1 MTFLK
6 RFTRHKTA
14 FPLLLLIT
22 LFAAYGF
29 QLHRMGFYWD
39 DWPMVYLTS
48 LRNPQPFWD
57 FFSFDRP
64 MAGWV
69 YILLAPVFGLK
80 PLYWQL
86 FAILARW
93 AGCLGFWVL
102 FKEIWPQRKLEAGF
116 AALLLAVYPGF
127 AQQPIS
133 VTYSLFWVLYALFTW
148 SMAASV
154 IALRKPK
161 QAVILTIIAILA
173 FFMEA
178 MSMEYVIGLEIL
190 RPVLFLLV
198 LARAGLPW
206 KKAIWPAIV
215 RWIPFV
221 IILGIFVY
229 YRFVYFP
236 QINTD
241 PEANAPLLVREILA
255 QPLKGI
261 LHLLQNILQDLS
273 QSLVFVW
280 GKSILPAEIDLSQT
294 TNLFSWFI
302 GLVMAAL
309 AVLLFWYN
317 VKAESR
323 NEDSDHFPV
332 QAILIGLIAVILG
345 GLPVWSTNR
354 QIILG
359 MWSDRFSLGL
369 MLGIAI
375 LLTGLAAWFSR
386 ESVKK
391 AVFLSVFLALGI
403 AFQVQNT
410 ARYALNWDAQ
420 RDYYNQLLW
429 RIPGLKPGT
438 AILGDKVP
446 FGLSAE
452 YSTGFALNVIYP
464 QLSDGSM
471 PYWFFSAVTD
481 RGGSIPDYVEG
492 IPLKF
497 DLRKFKYE
505 SSTSQGLAVYYKY
518 GQSCLRVMTPAE
530 KNFPNLSDSESE
542 LLAISH
548 PDMILQESQRGK
560 LPAELYGPELPHTWC
575 YYFQKA
581 DLARQEGNW
590 QGVLD
595 IYDQANKAG
604 FSPRNGTE
612 YVPVIQ
618 ALANNGGW
626 DEAAQLTT
634 RGVELTGSARP
645 YFCDIWQ
652 SLRNL
657 DGGKENVDKMR
668 NLLECGES

>member
-6 RFTRHKTA
+6 RITRHTAA
-14 FPLLLLIT
+14 FPILLLIT

-39 DWPMVYLTS
+39 DWSLVYLAGLKS
-48 LRNPQPFWD
+48 PQAIWD
-57 FFSFDRP
+57 FYSFDRP
-64 MAGWV
+64 LAAWV

-80 PLYWQL
+80 PLFWQL

-93 AGCLGFWVL
+93 VGCLGFWVL
-102 FKEIWPQRKLEAGF
+102 FNEVWPQRKLEAGF
-116 AALLLAVYPGF
+116 AALLLAIYPGF
-127 AQQPIS
+127 NQQPIS
-133 VTYSLFWVLYALFTW
+133 MTYSLFWVLYALFIW
-148 SMAASV
+148 SMAAS
-154 IALRKPK
+154 IISLRKPK
-161 QAVILTIIAILA
+161 QAIILTIFAVVA

-206 KKAIWPAIV
+206 KKAILRALIK
-215 RWIPFV
+215 WIPYLV
-221 IILGIFVY
+221 ILGIFIY

-241 PEANAPLLVREILA
+241 PEANAPLLLREILG

-261 LHLLQNILQDLS
+261 LHLLQNMLQDLS
-273 QSLVFVW
+273 HSLVFAW

-302 GLVMAAL
+302 GLVTAGL
-309 AVLLFWYN
+309 AVLFFLFAD
-317 VKAESR
+317 KTESQ
-323 NEDSDHFPV
+323 EDKTDHFPT
-332 QAILIGLIAVILG
+332 QAILIGLGAVILG

-375 LLTGLAAWFSR
+375 LMAGLAAWFSR
-386 ESVKK
+386 EPVKK
-391 AVFLSVFLALGI
+391 AIFLSVFLALGI

-420 RDYYNQLLW
+420 RDYYNQLRW

-464 QLSDGSM
+464 QTNDGSM

-505 SSTSQGLAVYYKY
+505 STTSQGLAVYYKY
-518 GQSCLRVMTPAE
+518 GQSCLRVMTPTE

-548 PDMILQESQRGK
+548 PDMILVESTSVK
-560 LPAELYGPELPHTWC
+560 LPADLFGPELPHTWC

-581 DLARQEGNW
+581 DLARQTGNW
-590 QGVLD
+590 QGVLNF
-595 IYDQANKAG
+595 YDQAKTAG
-604 FSPRNGTE
+604 LSPRNGTE
-612 YVPVIQ
+612 FVPVIQ
-618 ALANNGGW
+618 ALAHTGEW
-626 DEAAQLTT
+626 EKASQLTN
-634 RGVELTGSARP
+634 RAVEMTGSARP
-645 YFCDIWQ
+645 YFCDTWK
-652 SLRNL
+652 SLKSL
-657 DGGKENVDKMR
+657 DGGKEPAGKMMEM
-668 NLLECGES
+668 LECGES